1 MKHKK
6 PTKIFNILFFFSLA
20 QPFFAELYLHLRYPH
35 LLKLFQGLFRKDVK
49 FNTIITFYVVN

>member
-1 MKHKK
+1 AG
-6 PTKIFNILFFFSLA
+6 FFFSLA